1 MENMKQKKEWRGASL
16 HVLCGMALCAAA
28 SLLAGCAGD
37 GDGTMPENGGRVALK
52 VNSGIDVQTRAHD
65 NTWDAGDAIGI
76 HMLDGTT
83 VEAANQKYTTT
94 ATGESGTFTAADGQT
109 IYFPVDGSQRD
120 FTAYYPYRTPLADG
134 NLYAVDITD
143 QSVQK
148 DIDLMG
154 AGKVTGKTKNDP
166 AVAFEFQHKL
176 VKLYLT
182 IKPDGTSLTPDDMK
196 GLEIDI
202 TNQKT
207 QAAYDVVAGG
217 SVTMAADD
225 NTPVPVTLL
234 TAADGTSSEGI
245 VLPNTTTESMQF
257 VFRLKDAT
265 VFTWDIH
272 KADKSKLFEA
282 GNKYVYTI
290 TIGKTGIE
298 VTSAVK
304 DWTPGNGAG
313 GETGSAD

>member
-1 MENMKQKKEWRGASL
+1 M
-16 HVLCGMALCAAA
+16 HVLCGMVLCAAA

-37 GDGTMPENGGRVALK
+37 GDGTLPEKDGRVALQ

-65 NTWDAGDAIGI
+65 EQWDAGDAIGI
-76 HMLDGTT
+76 YMLNDGTA
-83 VEAANQKYTTT
+83 EAANQKYTTT

-120 FTAYYPYRTPLADG
+120 FTAYYPYRTSLTG
-134 NLYAVDITD
+134 NLFAVDVND
-143 QSVQK
+143 QTVQK

-154 AGKVTGKTKNDP
+154 AGKVTDKTKNDP

-182 IKPDGTSLTPDDMK
+182 IKPDGTSLFTNDME
-196 GLEIDI
+196 GLKIDI

-207 QAAYDVVAGG
+207 KATYDVVAGG
-217 SVTMAADD
+217 SVTVDADD
-225 NTPVPVTLL
+225 NTPATVGLL

-245 VLPNTTTESMQF
+245 VLPNATTETMQF
-257 VFRLKDAT
+257 VFRLKNTT

-272 KADKSKLFEA
+272 KAEKSRLFEA

-290 TIGKTGIE
+290 TIGRTGIE
-298 VTSAVK
+298 VTSTVK
-304 DWTPGNGAG
+304 NWTPGNGVG
-313 GETGSAD
+313 GETGSAE

>member
-1 MENMKQKKEWRGASL
+1 M
-16 HVLCGMALCAAA
+16 HVLCGMALCAAT

-37 GDGTMPENGGRVALK
+37 GDGTLPEKDGRVALQ
-52 VNSGIDVQTRAHD
+52 VNSGIDVQTRAKD
-65 NTWDAGDAIGI
+65 KMWDAGDAIGI
-76 HMLDGTT
+76 YMLNGETA
-83 VEAANQKYTTT
+83 EAANRKYTTT

-120 FTAYYPYRTPLADG
+120 FTAYYPYRTSLTG
-134 NLYAVDITD
+134 NLFAVDVTN
-143 QSVQK
+143 QAVQK

-182 IKPDGTSLTPDDMK
+182 IKPDGTSLFADDMK

-207 QAAYDVVAGG
+207 KAAYDVVAGG
-217 SVTMAADD
+217 SVTVDADD
-225 NTPVPVTLL
+225 NTPAAVGLL
-234 TAADGTSSEGI
+234 TDANGTSSEGI
-245 VLPNTTTESMQF
+245 VLPNTTTETMQF
-257 VFRLKDAT
+257 VFHLKDGS

-272 KADKSKLFEA
+272 SAEKSQLFEA

-290 TIGKTGIE
+290 TIGMTGIE
-298 VTSAVK
+298 VTSTVK
-304 DWTPGNGAG
+304 DWTPGNGDK
-313 GETGSAD
+313 GETGNAE

>member
-1 MENMKQKKEWRGASL
+1 MKKKNEWKGASL
-16 HVLCGMALCAAA
+16 HVLCGMALCAAT

-37 GDGTMPENGGRVALK
+37 DDGTMPENDGRVALQ
-52 VNSGIDVQTRAHD
+52 VSSGIDVQTRAHD
-65 NTWDAGDAIGI
+65 DTWDAGDAIGI
-76 HMLDGTT
+76 YMLNGTT
-83 VEAANQKYTTT
+83 VEATNQKYTTT
-94 ATGESGTFTAADGQT
+94 ATGESGTFTAADGQA

-120 FTAYYPYRTPLADG
+120 FTAYYPYRTPLANG
-134 NLYAVDITD
+134 NLYAVNIKE
-143 QSVQK
+143 QAVQK

-182 IKPDGTSLTPDDMK
+182 IKPDGTSLFADDLK

-207 QAAYDVVAGG
+207 QATYDVVAGG
-217 SVTMAADD
+217 SVTVNADD
-225 NTPVPVTLL
+225 NTPAAVTLL
-234 TAADGTSSEGI
+234 TNADGTSSEGI

-272 KADKSKLFEA
+272 KAEKSKLFEA

-290 TIGKTGIE
+290 SIGKTGIE
-298 VTSAVK
+298 VASTVK

-313 GETGSAD
+313 GETGSAE

>member
-1 MENMKQKKEWRGASL
+1 MKKKNELRGTSL
-16 HVLCGMALCAAA
+16 HVLCGMALCAAT

-37 GDGTMPENGGRVALK
+37 GDGTLPEKDGRVALQ
-52 VNSGIDVQTRAHD
+52 VNSGIDVQTRAKD
-65 NTWDAGDAIGI
+65 KTWDAGDAIGI
-76 HMLDGTT
+76 YMLNGETA
-83 VEAANQKYTTT
+83 EAANQKYTTT

-120 FTAYYPYRTPLADG
+120 FTAYYPYRTSLTG
-134 NLYAVDITD
+134 NLFAVDVND
-143 QSVQK
+143 QTVQK
-148 DIDLMG
+148 EIDLMG

-182 IKPDGTSLTPDDMK
+182 IKPDGTSLFADDMK

-207 QAAYDVVAGG
+207 KATYDVVAGG
-217 SVTMAADD
+217 SVVVDADD
-225 NTPVPVTLL
+225 NTPATIGLL
-234 TAADGTSSEGI
+234 TDANGKSSEGI
-245 VLPNTTTESMQF
+245 VLSNTTTETMQF
-257 VFRLKDAT
+257 VFRLKNGS

-290 TIGKTGIE
+290 TIGMTGIE
-298 VTSAVK
+298 VTSTVK
-304 DWTPGNGAG
+304 DWMPGNGDK
-313 GETGSAD
+313 GETGNAE